1 MAVGQLLGIGR
12 LLEVEILNPST
23 GKTTRRKVSGCWLAW
38 EPGKR
43 RFHVAKVKGNAGKR
57 VNGSVA
63 KAHKRFH
70 AAAPGGSYSVEV
82 PEAAGRLRDLGLL
95 KALQYDVPNSLR
107 SPEKNPH
114 IWHHAFGDTGH
125 KGGDSYPA
133 KLMPALKVNAR
144 GELFIVRRPGNI
156 FRVDTWLR
164 G

>member
-12 LLEVEILNPST
+12 LREVEILNN
-23 GKTTRRKVSGCWLAW
+23 GKTTRRKVVDRWLAW

-43 RFHVAKVKGNAGKR
+43 RFHVVKVQRNDGRKI
-57 VNGSVA
+57 NGSVA
-63 KAHKRFH
+63 KAHRRFH
-70 AAAPGGSYSVEV
+70 AAAPSGSYSVDV
-82 PEAAGRLRDLGLL
+82 PEPTNPLREVGLL
-95 KALQYDVPNSLR
+95 KALVYDVPDSLR

-114 IWHHAFGDTGH
+114 LWHHAFGDTGH
-125 KGGDSYPA
+125 KGGDSYPT